1 MVDSLY
7 VLDGYSIIYRS
18 YFAFIR
24 NPLRNPR
31 GQNASAVFGFTQTLI
46 NLFAQY
52 HPKHFVIALD
62 SIGPT
67 FRHELYPEYKATR
80 DATPDDLKVQFP
92 IIEELITT
100 LGVPSIRVNGF
111 EADDIMASLSRR
123 ANEAGMPC
131 RVITGDKDLLQLVAA
146 ETRILRPG
154 SAGLDELGRDEVF
167 AGWGVWPEQIGDYL
181 ALIGDSSDNIPGVKG
196 IGPKSAVKLLAEFGT
211 LDAIYQNLEAI
222 SAKAQRTKLADDEA
236 SARLSRH
243 LVALRDDVELPAG
256 PDGYPVGPLDL
267 HAAAGILL
275 EQGMNRLLQEAGVPL
290 QDAQAA
296 LDQRSGG
303 AAAGSTAAGDAG
315 ATHAKAQAPGPGAPA
330 AAFVAHLFSDSE
342 RNALAAAGSYELV
355 DTLED
360 LDRWLQRVRDARVF
374 AFDSETTSIDPMVAE
389 PVGFSIATEI
399 GNGCYLPLVGPDG
412 PVIDADAVRQR
423 LTELLSDTGL
433 RLVGQN
439 IKYDIKVLARW
450 GVEVRNVAF
459 DTMVAAWL
467 VDTGSGS
474 YGMDSLAE
482 RYLSYQTVHY
492 KDLLA
497 DAGLAAD
504 ASFAQ
509 VPLDA
514 ATRYAAEDADVT
526 FRLFRVLDR
535 MLDLRGVREL
545 FETLEIPL
553 IPLLTRMELAGIALD
568 SDALA
573 HYSVELEGT
582 IAATKQRAH
591 EVVGHE
597 FNLGSPKQLQEIL
610 FTERKLQPV
619 KKTKTG
625 YSTDNS
631 VLTQLAREDEVPR
644 LILDYRGQ
652 SKLKSTYVDA
662 LPKLV
667 NEQTGRIHT
676 DFHINGTAT
685 GRISSTD
692 PNLQN
697 IPIKDEAGRR
707 IRSAFVA
714 RDGWT
719 FVSADYSQIELVV
732 LAHLSGDEALREAFA
747 TGDDV
752 HRRTAAQL
760 FGLAPEHVDA
770 EQRRIA
776 KTINFGVMYGMSAF
790 RLSNELG
797 IPRSD
802 ANAFIEAYFGT
813 YRGIQA
819 FIRQAVSEAEQ
830 SGQVRTLLGRPRP
843 ILDINNKNKTVKAGA
858 ERIAVNT
865 PIQGS
870 AADIV
875 KRAMLALDVAL
886 RSRQLRSYLLL
897 QVHDE
902 LILECPDDEVEEVS
916 ALVMEVMSTAV
927 ELEVPLRVSV
937 ETGRRWG
944 DMH

>member
-1 MVDSLY
+1 MADSLY

-31 GQNASAVFGFTQTLI
+31 GQNASAVFGFMQTLL

-52 HPKHFVIALD
+52 RPSHFVIALD

-80 DATPDDLKVQFP
+80 DATPDDLKAQFP

-111 EADDIMASLSRR
+111 EADDIMAGLSRR

-131 RVITGDKDLLQLVAA
+131 RVISGDKDLLQLVTGQ
-146 ETRILRPG
+146 TRVLRPG
-154 SAGLDELGRDEVF
+154 SSGLEELTRDAVF

-181 ALIGDSSDNIPGVKG
+181 ALIGDSADNIPGVKG
-196 IGPKSAVKLLAEFGT
+196 IGPKSAAKLLAEFGS
-211 LDAIYQNLEAI
+211 LDAIYQNLDAI
-222 SAKAQRTKLADDEA
+222 GAKGQRTKLANDEA
-236 SARLSRH
+236 SARLSRR

-256 PDGYPVGPLDL
+256 PDGYPVGALNL
-267 HAAAGILL
+267 TAAAGILL
-275 EQGMNRLLQEAGVPL
+275 EQGMHRLLQDAGVPL
-290 QDAQAA
+290 PTAKAALAQRSVGGDDAVPSRGSATEDAQP
-296 LDQRSGG
+296 RVP
-303 AAAGSTAAGDAG
+303 
-315 ATHAKAQAPGPGAPA
+315 KPGAPP
-330 AAFVAHLFSDSE
+330 AAFVAHLFSEPE
-342 RNALAAAGSYELV
+342 RAKFAAEGSYELV
-355 DTLED
+355 DTLEH
-360 LDRWLQRVRDARVF
+360 LDRWLQRVRRAGVF
-374 AFDSETTSIDPMVAE
+374 AFDTETTSIDPMMAE

-399 GNGCYLPLVGPDG
+399 GSGCYVPLVGPDG
-412 PVIDADAVRQR
+412 PVVDSAGAKRR
-423 LTELLSDTGL
+423 LVELLSDTGL
-433 RLVGQN
+433 RLIGQN
-439 IKYDIKVLARW
+439 IKYDAKVLARW

-474 YGMDSLAE
+474 YGLDSLAE
-482 RYLSYQTVHY
+482 RYLGYRTVHY
-492 KDLLA
+492 KDLLTG
-497 DAGLAAD
+497 AGLAVD
-504 ASFAQ
+504 TSFAQ
-509 VPLDA
+509 VPLDV

-526 FRLFRVLDR
+526 LRLFRVLDR
-535 MLDLRGVREL
+535 ILDLRGAREL
-545 FETLEIPL
+545 FETVEIPL
-553 IPLLTRMELAGIALD
+553 IPLLIRMELAGIALD
-568 SDALA
+568 SDELA
-573 HYSVELEGT
+573 RYSVELEGAIT
-582 IAATKQRAH
+582 GTERRAH
-591 EVVGHE
+591 AVVGRE

-610 FTERKLQPV
+610 FTERKLQPL

-662 LPKLV
+662 LPRLV
-667 NEQTGRIHT
+667 NEHTGRIHT

-707 IRSAFVA
+707 IRTAFVA
-714 RDGWT
+714 RDGWS
-719 FVSADYSQIELVV
+719 FVSADYAQIELVV
-732 LAHLSGDEALREAFA
+732 LAHLSGDAALREAFA

-760 FGLAPEHVDA
+760 FGLAPEQIDA
-770 EQRRIA
+770 EQRRVA

-797 IPRSD
+797 ISRAD

-819 FIRQAVSEAEQ
+819 FIRQAVAEAERT
-830 SGQVRTLLGRPRP
+830 GEVRTLLGRPRP

-886 RSRQLRSYLLL
+886 RSRELRAYLLL

-902 LILECPDDEVEEVS
+902 LILECPDDELDEVT
-916 ALVMEVMSTAV
+916 ALVTEVMSTAV
-927 ELEVPLRVSV
+927 EMDVPLRVSV

>member
-1 MVDSLY
+1 MADSLY

-52 HPKHFVIALD
+52 RPRHFVIALD

-80 DATPDDLKVQFP
+80 DATPDDLKAQFP

-100 LGVPSIRVNGF
+100 LGVPAIRVNGF
-111 EADDIMASLSRR
+111 EADDIMAGLSRR

-131 RVITGDKDLLQLVAA
+131 RVISGDKDLLQLVTG
-146 ETRILRPG
+146 ETRVLRPG
-154 SAGLDELGRDEVF
+154 SSGLEELTRDAVF

-181 ALIGDSSDNIPGVKG
+181 ALIGDSADNIPGVKG
-196 IGPKSAVKLLAEFGT
+196 IGPKSAVKLLADFGS
-211 LDAIYQNLEAI
+211 LDGIYQNLDAI
-222 SAKAQRTKLADDEA
+222 SAKGQRTKLADDEA
-236 SARLSRH
+236 AARLSRR

-256 PDGYPVGPLDL
+256 PDGYPVGALNL
-267 HAAAGILL
+267 AAAAGILL
-275 EQGMNRLLQEAGVPL
+275 EQGMHRLLQDAGVPL
-290 QDAQAA
+290 QTAKAALAQRGGGVFSERTTEDAQ
-296 LDQRSGG
+296 
-303 AAAGSTAAGDAG
+303 
-315 ATHAKAQAPGPGAPA
+315 PGVPKPGAPPA
-330 AAFVAHLFSDSE
+330 MLVAHLFSESE
-342 RNALAAAGSYELV
+342 CAEFAAQGSYELV
-355 DTLED
+355 DTLEH
-360 LDRWLQRVRDARVF
+360 LDAWLERVRRAKVF
-374 AFDSETTSIDPMVAE
+374 AFDTETTSIDPMVAE

-399 GNGCYLPLVGPDG
+399 GSGCYVPLVGPDG
-412 PVIDADAVRQR
+412 PVIDAAGAKRR
-423 LTELLSDTGL
+423 LVELLSDTGL
-433 RLVGQN
+433 RLIGQN
-439 IKYDIKVLARW
+439 IKYDAKVLARW

-474 YGMDSLAE
+474 YGMDGLAE
-482 RYLSYQTVHY
+482 RYLGYRTVHY
-492 KDLLA
+492 KDLLTG
-497 DAGLAAD
+497 AGLAAD
-504 ASFAQ
+504 TSFAQ
-509 VPLDA
+509 VPLDV

-526 FRLFRVLDR
+526 LRLFRVLDR
-535 MLDLRGVREL
+535 ILDLRGAREL
-545 FETLEIPL
+545 FETVEIPL
-553 IPLLTRMELAGIALD
+553 IPLLIRMELAGIALD
-568 SDALA
+568 SGELA
-573 HYSVELEGT
+573 RYSVELEDA
-582 IAATKQRAH
+582 IASTERRAH
-591 EVVGHE
+591 EAVGRA

-610 FTERKLQPV
+610 FTERKLQPL

-667 NEQTGRIHT
+667 NEHTGRIHT

-685 GRISSTD
+685 GRISSSD

-707 IRSAFVA
+707 IRAAFVA
-714 RDGWT
+714 RDGWS
-719 FVSADYSQIELVV
+719 FVSADYAQIELVV
-732 LAHLSGDEALREAFA
+732 LAHLSGDVALREAFA

-760 FGLAPEHVDA
+760 FGLAPEQVDA
-770 EQRRIA
+770 EQRRVA

-797 IPRSD
+797 ISRAD
-802 ANAFIEAYFGT
+802 ASAFIEAYFGT

-819 FIRQAVSEAEQ
+819 FIRQAVTEAERT
-830 SGQVRTLLGRPRP
+830 GEVRTLLGRPRP
-843 ILDINNKNKTVKAGA
+843 ILDIDNKNKMVKAGA

-886 RSRQLRSYLLL
+886 RARELRAYLLL

-902 LILECPDDEVEEVS
+902 LILECPDDELDEVT
-916 ALVMEVMSTAV
+916 ALVTEVMSTAV
-927 ELEVPLRVSV
+927 ELDVPLRVSV